1 MIRKLVLA
9 LILLCALPLFG
20 ASDVLTVGSLTG
32 RRGDTIAVPV
42 YVRDVGGS
50 LLGMDQAAANRIQ
63 GIGFKVTF
71 SPASAVLS
79 ATFTRAGVLQG
90 LTPLYETVLTPA
102 GSVGYVG
109 SFAQGTNPVPL
120 TLNGA
125 APGNLI
131 GNLNVTLSQSASLG
145 TTITL
150 TVDAANAALSNQAGT
165 VIETGNNGKLAVANG
180 AISVIGGGSRA
191 DFNLDGRTDIWWR
204 DMTVGSNYLWYVSG
218 SGFSG
223 GDTPPAA
230 NTAYVFSG
238 VGDFNH
244 DGRADVLWR
253 NSSTGQMS
261 IWFMNGGALIGG
273 LALPSVANP
282 SYVVAGIGDFN
293 ADGYSDIL
301 WRNTSDGTNSV
312 WYITASGFVGG
323 ASVPAVPDLNF
334 VVAAVA
340 DFNGDGRADILWR
353 NMSSGADYIWL
364 MNGGAI
370 IGGSQLP
377 T

>member
-1 MIRKLVLA
+1 MTRKLVLA

-20 ASDVLTVGSLTG
+20 AGDVLTVGSLSG
-32 RRGDTIAVPV
+32 RRGDTVAVPV

-71 SPASAVLS
+71 SPASAVSS
-79 ATFTRAGVLQG
+79 ATFARAGVLQG
-90 LTPLYETVLTPA
+90 LTPLYETVLTPP

-109 SFAQGTNPVPL
+109 SFAQASNPVPF

-131 GNLNVTLSQSASLG
+131 GNLNVTLSQNASLG

-180 AISVIGGGSRA
+180 AINVIVGGSRA
-191 DFNLDGRTDIWWR
+191 DFNLDGRSDIWWR
-204 DMTVGSNYLWYVSG
+204 STSGANYLWYIG
-218 SGFSG
+218 ASGFNG
-223 GDTPPAA
+223 GDTPPPAS
-230 NTAYVFSG
+230 TGYVFSG

-253 NSSTGQMS
+253 NSSTGEMS
-261 IWFMNGGALIGG
+261 VWFMNGGALIGR
-273 LALPSVANP
+273 LALPWVADP
-282 SYVVAGIGDFN
+282 SYVGAAIGDF
-293 ADGYSDIL
+293 DGEGY
-301 WRNTSDGTNSV
+301 
-312 WYITASGFVGG
+312 Y
-323 ASVPAVPDLNF
+323 
-334 VVAAVA
+334 
-340 DFNGDGRADILWR
+340 
-353 NMSSGADYIWL
+353 
-364 MNGGAI
+364 
-370 IGGSQLP
+370 
-377 T
+377 